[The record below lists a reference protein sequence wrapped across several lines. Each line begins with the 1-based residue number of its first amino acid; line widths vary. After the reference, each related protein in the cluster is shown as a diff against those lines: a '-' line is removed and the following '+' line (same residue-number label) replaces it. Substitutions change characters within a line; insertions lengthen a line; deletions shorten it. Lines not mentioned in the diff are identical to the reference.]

1 MLMKNNKNMRKTRL
15 QSMLSGTILSVKEVL
30 YIIFAAL
37 CIWISITS
45 AIQGFKCDSMTQA
58 QLFKRIP
65 HSIVCDFITCD
76 NKYKN

>member
-1 MLMKNNKNMRKTRL
+1 MKRTRL
-15 QSMLSGTILSVKEVL
+15 QSMLGGTRISIKEVL
-30 YIIFAAL
+30 YIIFASL

-45 AIQGFKCDSMTQA
+45 AIQGFKCDSMTQE

-65 HSIVCDFITCD
+65 HSIVCDFISCD

>member
-1 MLMKNNKNMRKTRL
+1 MRKTRL
-15 QSMLSGTILSVKEVL
+15 QLMLGGTRISIKEIL
-30 YIIFAAL
+30 YIIFATL

-65 HSIVCDFITCD
+65 HTIVLDFIECD